1 MTKREYAE
9 AIVAIIGGQV
19 REVEKNNGVIF
30 TGITITP
37 EGKNIGATAYVDT
50 YYDREIPVDVAAKE
64 ITDALTKANMR
75 AAFDINSIMDW
86 VQVKGNLTV
95 RLYNKATNA
104 EVKRSAGQYGF
115 DGLIIVPVIMVD
127 IDGDAG
133 GSIKVTSRM
142 LDEWKKS
149 PKQVID
155 IALRNTKG
163 NYEIKGMT
171 ELLLDMRG
179 VPESEKEMLRIMM
192 GNEEEKIYVITNS
205 SRNYGAIGA
214 ILAQEE
220 LKKRFPNGYVILPS
234 SVHEV
239 ICVPISDE
247 INERELTQLVQEV
260 NGTKVSPEERLA
272 DRAFYFAA

>member
-19 REVEKNNGVIF
+19 REVEKNGVIF
-30 TGITITP
+30 TGITMTP

-75 AAFDINSIMDW
+75 VAFDINSIMDW
-86 VQVKGNLTV
+86 VQVKENLTV

-115 DGLIIVPVIMVD
+115 DDLIIVPVIMVD
-127 IDGDAG
+127 IDGDTD

-155 IALRNTKG
+155 KALENAKG

-171 ELLLDMRG
+171 EIIMELQG
-179 VPESEKEMLRIMM
+179 IPEEERETFRNMIG
-192 GNEEEKIYVITNS
+192 GNEETMYVISNDT
-205 SRNYGAIGA
+205 RYYGAIGVIFA
-214 ILAQEE
+214 RKE
-220 LKKRFPNGYVILPS
+220 LERRFPNGYVILPS

-239 ICVPISDE
+239 ICVPITGG
-247 INERELTQLVQEV
+247 INENELTQMVQEV
-260 NGTKVSPEERLA
+260 NATQVSPEERLA